1 MNAFAALLL
10 ATALSTTSAQVLA
23 ELAPPSPAA
32 PATAAPAPAAPMSAA
47 DEAIHTELRGL
58 LSTVA
63 SAINDTQYERLTPIL
78 SDQAHVVLIN
88 QDVISRKDQIK
99 PYLDKW
105 FGSGGF
111 LKSLR
116 VKLEADVLTELSA
129 DRSWGMGYGTGVETY
144 TLADGR
150 TFDMPTR
157 WTAVVQKE
165 ADGVWRIRAIHQGTN
180 FMDNPVMDG
189 VVGKTSQW
197 LGLGAAGGLVLG
209 VLFTWLLMRRK
220 HKAQISR

>member
-1 MNAFAALLL
+1 MKALAALLL
-10 ATALSTTSAQVLA
+10 TASLTASLSAACGPALAQSPAQPL
-23 ELAPPSPAA
+23 PAA
-32 PATAAPAPAAPMSAA
+32 PAASAPMSAG
-47 DEAIHTELRGL
+47 DEAIHNALRGL

-63 SAINDTQYERLTPIL
+63 SAINDGQYDRLTPIL

-88 QDVISRKDQIK
+88 QDVIAHKDHIQ

-105 FGSGGF
+105 FGAGGF

-116 VKLEADVLTELSA
+116 VTFAADALTELSP
-129 DRSWGMGYGTGVETY
+129 DRSWGVAYGTGTETY

-150 TFDMPTR
+150 QFDMPTR

-197 LGLGAAGGLVLG
+197 LALGGAGGLILG
-209 VLFTWLLMRRK
+209 VVATWLLMRRK
-220 HKAQISR
+220 HKGQVSR

>member
-1 MNAFAALLL
+1 MNAIAAMLL
-10 ATALSTTSAQVLA
+10 ATVLSATSAQALA
-23 ELAPPSPAA
+23 DKAPPAPTAPAA
-32 PATAAPAPAAPMSAA
+32 AAHAAPMSAA

-63 SAINDTQYERLTPIL
+63 SAINAEQYERLTPIL
-78 SDQAHVVLIN
+78 SEQAHVVLIN
-88 QDVISRKDQIK
+88 QDVISHKDQIK

-150 TFDMPTR
+150 KFDMPTR

-189 VVGKTSQW
+189 VVSKTSQW
-197 LGLGAAGGLVLG
+197 LGLGAAGGLTLG
-209 VLFTWLLMRRK
+209 VLLTWLLMRRK
-220 HKAQISR
+220 HKAQVSR

>member
-1 MNAFAALLL
+1 MNAIAAMLL
-10 ATALSTTSAQVLA
+10 ATVLSTTSAQALA
-23 ELAPPSPAA
+23 DKAPPAPTAPAA
-32 PATAAPAPAAPMSAA
+32 AAHAAPMSAA

-63 SAINDTQYERLTPIL
+63 SAINAEQYERLTPIL
-78 SDQAHVVLIN
+78 SEQAHVVLIN
-88 QDVISRKDQIK
+88 QDVISHKDQIK

-150 TFDMPTR
+150 KFDMPTR

-197 LGLGAAGGLVLG
+197 LGLGAAGGLTLG
-209 VLFTWLLMRRK
+209 VLLTWLLMRRK
-220 HKAQISR
+220 HKAQVSR

>member
-1 MNAFAALLL
+1 MNAIAAMLL
-10 ATALSTTSAQVLA
+10 ATVLSATSVQALADK
-23 ELAPPSPAA
+23 APPAPTAPAA
-32 PATAAPAPAAPMSAA
+32 AAHAAPMSAA

-63 SAINDTQYERLTPIL
+63 SAINAEQYERLTPIL
-78 SDQAHVVLIN
+78 SEQAHVVLIN
-88 QDVISRKDQIK
+88 QDVISHKDQIK

-150 TFDMPTR
+150 KFDMPTR

-197 LGLGAAGGLVLG
+197 LGLGAAGGLALG
-209 VLFTWLLMRRK
+209 VLLTWLLMRRK
-220 HKAQISR
+220 HKAQVSR

>member
-1 MNAFAALLL
+1 MKALAALLL
-10 ATALSTTSAQVLA
+10 ASALSATSGQALA
-23 ELAPPSPAA
+23 EIAPPTP
-32 PATAAPAPAAPMSAA
+32 PYPAPSEPTKAANPG
-47 DEAIHTELRGL
+47 DEAIHNELRGL
-58 LSTVA
+58 LKTVTM
-63 SAINDTQYERLTPIL
+63 AINEEQYERLTPIL
-78 SDQAHVVLIN
+78 SEQAHVVLIN
-88 QDVISRKDQIK
+88 QDVISRKEQIK

-129 DRSWGMGYGTGVETY
+129 DRSWGLGYGTGVETY

-150 TFDMPTR
+150 TFAMPTR

-197 LGLGAAGGLVLG
+197 LALGAAGGLALG
-209 VLFTWLLMRRK
+209 VLLTWLVLRRK
-220 HKAQISR
+220 HKAQVSR